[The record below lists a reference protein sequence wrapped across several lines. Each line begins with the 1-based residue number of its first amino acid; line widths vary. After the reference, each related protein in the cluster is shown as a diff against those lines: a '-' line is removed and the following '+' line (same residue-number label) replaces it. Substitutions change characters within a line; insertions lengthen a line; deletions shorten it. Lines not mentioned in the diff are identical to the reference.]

1 MEIKEIAIDKIKP
14 DRNQPR
20 KEFDR
25 EKLREMTET
34 FKTQGAISPIEIDQ
48 NNIIVTGELRWRA
61 SKLAGL
67 KKIPYKIW
75 RGTPEQRLERQ
86 LVENFNRQDMDPL
99 ESIEAINKYRK
110 LLGPVISISE
120 IARRLGKSDTW
131 IRDNIKFEREAP
143 KELKKA
149 VKEKKISVSV
159 ATEVMRAE
167 PEEREE
173 ITQEILEESEVPEHR
188 RIRERIKE
196 KKELKKL
203 KEKQQEIKK
212 QDEMQIKVLRSR
224 EIIDTIRRDI
234 KDTEQ
239 EINKMYY
246 KIRGIRK
253 TKFYFYKAKEK
264 EDFFKLVNA
273 TIERVDKWSEE
284 LKRLSDDLEMEVV
297 RE

>member
-1 MEIKEIAIDKIKP
+1 MEIKEIAIDKIRP

-25 EKLREMTET
+25 EKLQEMAET

-48 NNIIVTGELRWRA
+48 NKVIVTGELRWRA
-61 SKLAGL
+61 SKRAGL
-67 KKIPYKIW
+67 KKIPCKIW
-75 RGTPEQRLERQ
+75 KGTPEQRLERQ
-86 LVENFNRQDMDPL
+86 LVENFARQEMNIEDVEDSINR
-99 ESIEAINKYRK
+99 INKLSPGLSLRQLSAK
-110 LLGPVISISE
+110 TGISFSSL
-120 IARRLGKSDTW
+120 RRL
-131 IRDNIKFEREAP
+131 NIVKERATP
-143 KELKKA
+143 KIKQMVKDKELSIRKA
-149 VKEKKISVSV
+149 AEISKLD
-159 ATEVMRAE
+159 
-167 PEEREE
+167 EEEQEE
-173 ITQEILEESEVPEHR
+173 ALEILEEKKPFHQE
-188 RIRERIKE
+188 IKERVRE
-196 KKELKKL
+196 KKEIRQL

-212 QDEMQIKVLRSR
+212 QDEMQVKVLRSK

-273 TIERVDKWSEE
+273 TIGRIDKWSEE
-284 LKRLSDDLEMEVV
+284 LKQLSNDLEMEVV